1 MKIQCLRFGL
11 ETFVRDVPG
20 YPDVTFTLDR
30 NQSSDTYGKLVAEV
44 KNEQVQEILLSCK
57 SLFAPADVNGQ
68 EWALANPW
76 PNAQPVAPKVEEVTG
91 EGEEKVEDGDPN
103 AALKKMSA
111 AELTAMAKDLGIDI
125 KPGTKKSEIIATIVN
140 ATA

>member
-20 YPDVTFTLDR
+20 YPDVTFTLDKD
-30 NQSSDTYGKLVAEV
+30 QSSDTYGKLVAEV

-57 SLFAPADVNGQ
+57 PLFAPADVNGQ
-68 EWALANPW
+68 EWAFANPW
-76 PNAQPVAPKVEEVTG
+76 PNAQPVAPKIVEPTG
-91 EGEEKVEDGDPN
+91 EGANDDNDPN

-111 AELTAMAKDLGIDI
+111 AELTAMAKDLNIEI
-125 KPGTKKSEIIATIVN
+125 KQGTKKSEIIATIVN